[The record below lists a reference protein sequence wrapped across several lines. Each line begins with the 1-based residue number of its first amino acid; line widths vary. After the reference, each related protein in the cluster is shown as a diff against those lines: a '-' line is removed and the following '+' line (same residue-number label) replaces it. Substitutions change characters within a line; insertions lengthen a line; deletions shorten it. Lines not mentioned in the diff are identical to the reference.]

1 MQNKKFI
8 KSEPF
13 LQGGDMISDVNV
25 CWVVLDCITEN
36 YTAWWTWFTRA
47 MHQKKN
53 IFAKKY
59 IQGLKQE
66 QGQEPWHTAVGL
78 LILMSML

>member
-1 MQNKKFI
+1 MMMQNKNFI

-13 LQGGDMISDVNV
+13 LQGGDVISDVNV
-25 CWVVLDCITEN
+25 CWVVLIALQKIIQNDEVDSPGPC
-36 YTAWWTWFTRA
+36 TR
-47 MHQKKN
+47 KKKKK

-66 QGQEPWHTAVGL
+66 QGQEP
-78 LILMSML
+78 